1 MDNLLSNLGLLAKKT
16 SKDLYENAE
25 VTKQMKQLQE
35 MSKLLQN
42 QLDSLQET
50 GEIVADPEEELFDAD
65 IDEDDEIIE
74 VKCKFNK

>member
-50 GEIVADPEEELFDAD
+50 GEIVGDPEEELFDAD

-74 VKCKFNK
+74 VKCKFDK

>member
-50 GEIVADPEEELFDAD
+50 GEIVGDPEEELFDAD